1 MTMFFL
7 CSIWN
12 DRCEDIF
19 VDIAVFNSDS
29 GGGKFAEKSSTEQ
42 WLQRG
47 GEFMNHSL
55 YEVAAK
61 CFNRGKNY
69 HMEKI
74 AKAYQSAL
82 LASRFVFFLLCKH
95 LKFIGIWRRMIK
107 KNKSYCEKRGRISNT
122 NIYWSQFSD
131 IFWSFWVLLHIYVF
145 FAMSLV
151 T

>member
-1 MTMFFL
+1 MTMF

-19 VDIAVFNSDS
+19 VDIAVFISDS

-107 KNKSYCEKRGRISNT
+107 KIRVIVKKEGESQIPISIGHNFL
-122 NIYWSQFSD
+122 I
-131 IFWSFWVLLHIYVF
+131 SFGVF
-145 FAMSLV
+145 ESCCTFMSFLPCPFIVV